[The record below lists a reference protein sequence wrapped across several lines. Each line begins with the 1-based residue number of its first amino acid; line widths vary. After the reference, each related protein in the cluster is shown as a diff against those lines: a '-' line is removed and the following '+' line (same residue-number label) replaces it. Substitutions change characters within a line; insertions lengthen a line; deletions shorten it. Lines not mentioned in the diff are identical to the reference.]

1 MPWHTPHQLYVGQSF
16 HKMNPKKQLHRQNWN
31 SAKCWNVPSEFH
43 VISRPI
49 VNCCVVVSNYLKLVM
64 LKKLPWSIQP
74 QRPTFHFQKTFTLHV
89 LENGLWIPKQLSGRR
104 LLMKEARANRKHRIR
119 IHGICQTLD
128 PTIHSYPHVTQ
139 CLVPNPK
146 VPLSNQCSTNSNHGG
161 KSHLGIIG
169 ESHDIQL

>member
-1 MPWHTPHQLYVGQSF
+1 
-16 HKMNPKKQLHRQNWN
+16 MNPKKQLHRQNWN

-119 IHGICQTLD
+119 IHKICQTLD

-146 VPLSNQCSTNSNHGG
+146 VPLRNQCSTNSNHGG
-161 KSHLGIIG
+161 KSLGIIG
-169 ESHDIQL
+169 ESRCNITAIDG